1 MRGSPSLVGRGI
13 ANSMFA
19 RTRGFES
26 PPPRH
31 ETLNLIDRLSKFF
44 QWDEEKLKKL
54 FGLVLKTRQLECAL
68 CVEQLVKYSF
78 LAHLEKREENVKNV
92 AKSLNYNSKSWSLH
106 IKISTNSFLRQ
117 FFPDR

>member
-26 PPPRH
+26 PSPRH
-31 ETLNLIDRLSKFF
+31 EKLNLIDRLWKFF

-54 FGLVLKTRQLECAL
+54 FGLGLKMQQLECVL
-68 CVEQLVKYSF
+68 CVIQLVKYSF
-78 LAHLEKREENVKNV
+78 LAHPEKREENARNV
-92 AKSLNYNSKSWSLH
+92 AQSLKYNSKSEPVH
-106 IKISTNSFLRQ
+106 QNTH
-117 FFPDR
+117 P

>member
-26 PPPRH
+26 PSPRH
-31 ETLNLIDRLSKFF
+31 EKLNLIDRLRKFF

-54 FGLVLKTRQLECAL
+54 FELGLKMLQLGCVLY
-68 CVEQLVKYSF
+68 VIQLVKYSF
-78 LAHLEKREENVKNV
+78 LVHQEKREENAKNV
-92 AKSLNYNSKSWSLH
+92 AESLKYNS
-106 IKISTNSFLRQ
+106 
-117 FFPDR
+117 